1 MAVPFTTDFDVT
13 ETPQNL
19 NTLATLVDDKSY
31 SVRFDGLATF
41 RLSKV
46 ADATSLSVRLPN
58 FPFSHGD
65 VTVIKAVA
73 GQKFVIWTDAPGD
86 DCKITIVEQD

>member
-1 MAVPFTTDFDVT
+1 MALPYTTDFDVNH
-13 ETPQNL
+13 TPQNL
-19 NTLATLVDDKSY
+19 NTLATLVDGKSY

-41 RLSKV
+41 RLAKA
-46 ADATSLSVRLPN
+46 ADATALAIDLPN

-65 VTVIKAVA
+65 VTVVKAVA
-73 GQKFVIWTDAPGD
+73 GQKFVIWTDAPGE